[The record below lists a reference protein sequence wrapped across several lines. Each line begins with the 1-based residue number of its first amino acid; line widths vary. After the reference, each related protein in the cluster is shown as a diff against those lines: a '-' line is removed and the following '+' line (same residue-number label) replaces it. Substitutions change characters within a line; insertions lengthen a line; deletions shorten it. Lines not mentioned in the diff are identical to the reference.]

1 MTITVQIPPDIETQ
15 IRENASLGNTET
27 VHRLLLDALVPTVE
41 ALMKPNPQLS
51 VDELNALADEM
62 GDKFMRFVGPD
73 CLPLSDHAVSREG
86 IYEDHR
92 NCSVN

>member
-1 MTITVQIPPDIETQ
+1 MTITVQISRDIETQ

-27 VHRLLLDALVPTVE
+27 GRRLLLDALVPTVE
-41 ALMKPNPQLS
+41 AIIKPNPQLS

-62 GDKFMRFVGPD
+62 GDKFMEFVGPD
-73 CLPLSDHAVSREG
+73 CPPLSDHAVSREG

>member
-1 MTITVQIPPDIETQ
+1 
-15 IRENASLGNTET
+15 
-27 VHRLLLDALVPTVE
+27 
-41 ALMKPNPQLS
+41 MKPNPQLS

-62 GDKFMRFVGPD
+62 GDKFMEFVGPD
-73 CLPLSDHAVSREG
+73 CPPLSDHAVSREG

>member
-27 VHRLLLDALVPTVE
+27 VRCLLLDALVPTVE
-41 ALMKPNPQLS
+41 ALMMPNPQLS

-62 GDKFMRFVGPD
+62 ADKFMEFVGPD
-73 CLPLSDHAVSREG
+73 CPPLSDYAVSREG
-86 IYEDHR
+86 IYEDDI
-92 NCSVN
+92 

>member
-15 IRENASLGNTET
+15 IRENASLGNSET
-27 VHRLLLDALVPTVE
+27 VRRLLLDALVPTVE

-62 GDKFMRFVGPD
+62 ADKFMEFVDPD
-73 CLPLSDHAVSREG
+73 CLPLSDDAVSREG
-86 IYEDHR
+86 IYEDNR
-92 NCSVN
+92 NCSVY

>member
-27 VHRLLLDALVPTVE
+27 VRRLLLDALVPTVE

-51 VDELNALADEM
+51 VDKLNALADEM
-62 GDKFMRFVGPD
+62 ADKFMRIRWSR
-73 CLPLSDHAVSREG
+73 LPPTLRLRSQPR
-86 IYEDHR
+86 R
-92 NCSVN
+92 NIRGQS

>member
-27 VHRLLLDALVPTVE
+27 VRRLLLDAFVPTVE

-62 GDKFMRFVGPD
+62 ADKLMEFVGPD
-73 CLPLSDHAVSREG
+73 CPPLSDYAVSREG
-86 IYEDHR
+86 IYEDHL
-92 NCSVN
+92 